1 MQVSSI
7 SRAALA
13 ALLSGAFACSADR
26 IQSPSVPGLSTAPA
40 SSVADQNS
48 PGASD
53 ARVVGGGVV
62 DGPLGL
68 TSQLGIGA
76 TSAGGSF
83 QCVMA
88 GRSGGFPF
96 GPWSQVLQMEVHGDV
111 TPGSLT
117 INADGSATFSGK
129 AHVQVVGR
137 DATGKILR
145 ADFSDIDYNTTHTA
159 GGAGV
164 ATHQLNVVG
173 LGLVFGPT
181 PLKSGRITI
190 VP

>member
-1 MQVSSI
+1 MTLRLKTATVVWVGLLMLGMQTVG
-7 SRAALA
+7 R
-13 ALLSGAFACSADR
+13 
-26 IQSPSVPGLSTAPA
+26 
-40 SSVADQNS
+40 
-48 PGASD
+48 ASD
-53 ARVVGGGVV
+53 ASAVGGGVV

-68 TSQLGIGA
+68 TSQLGFGA

-96 GPWSQVLQMEVHGDV
+96 GPWSEVLQMEVHGDV

-117 INADGSATFSGK
+117 INPDGSATFSGK
-129 AHVQVVGR
+129 ALVHVAGR

-145 ADFSDIDYNTTHTA
+145 AAFSDVDYNTTHTA
-159 GGAGV
+159 GGAGD
-164 ATHQLNVVG
+164 ATHQLNVLG

-181 PLKSGRITI
+181 PLKRGHITI
-190 VP
+190 MP

>member
-7 SRAALA
+7 SRTALA
-13 ALLSGAFACSADR
+13 VFLSGALACKADP
-26 IQSPSVPGLSTAPA
+26 IQSPTGPALAPGPA
-40 SSVADQNS
+40 SFGAVAQNS
-48 PGASD
+48 PAT
-53 ARVVGGGVV
+53 ARVVGGGIV

-68 TSQLGIGA
+68 TSQLGIAA

-96 GPWSQVLQMEVHGDV
+96 GPWSQVLQMDVHGDV

-117 INADGSATFSGK
+117 INSDGSATFGGK

-145 ADFSDIDYNTTHTA
+145 ADFCDIDYNTTHTA
-159 GGAGV
+159 GGPGV

-181 PLKSGRITI
+181 PLKRGRITI
-190 VP
+190 TP

>member
-1 MQVSSI
+1 MNLRLKTAMVVSI
-7 SRAALA
+7 GLLLLGMRA
-13 ALLSGAFACSADR
+13 
-26 IQSPSVPGLSTAPA
+26 
-40 SSVADQNS
+40 VAT
-48 PGASD
+48 GSD
-53 ARVVGGGVV
+53 ASAVGGGIV

-68 TSQLGIGA
+68 TSQLGFGA

-117 INADGSATFSGK
+117 INPDGSATFTGK

-137 DATGKILR
+137 DAGGKILT
-145 ADFSDIDYNTTHTA
+145 AVFNDVGYSTTHSA

-164 ATHQLNVVG
+164 ATHQLLLPG
-173 LGLVFGPT
+173 LGLAFGPE
-181 PLKSGRITI
+181 PLKKGRITI
-190 VP
+190 IP

>member
-13 ALLSGAFACSADR
+13 ALFSGALACSADR
-26 IQSPSVPGLSTAPA
+26 IQSPSGSALSPGPASFGAVGQNSTATA
-40 SSVADQNS
+40 S
-48 PGASD
+48 
-53 ARVVGGGVV
+53 VVGGGIV

-117 INADGSATFSGK
+117 INSDGSATFSGK

-137 DATGKILR
+137 DAAGKILR

-190 VP
+190 VR